1 MTDYS
6 DITQYQQD
14 TITQIWLSLVQYA
27 FLPVSAQIAQTEAK
41 THIYTPPQ
49 ALALSAKG
57 TTSVPALVFTG
68 DQRPLIKTSL
78 YIHIYVYQNIT
89 CTVTFC
95 NVLFIRLGKKS
106 EENPWMTVKTFE
118 QNQPFG
124 IYHFSLFAQVL
135 ELGPK
140 FVGQRHSPCSSASV
154 QEHNGF

>member
-78 YIHIYVYQNIT
+78 YIHIYVYQKKFLKLHLHSNILQ
-89 CTVTFC
+89 CTVYK
-95 NVLFIRLGKKS
+95 VG
-106 EENPWMTVKTFE
+106 EEV
-118 QNQPFG
+118 
-124 IYHFSLFAQVL
+124 
-135 ELGPK
+135 
-140 FVGQRHSPCSSASV
+140 
-154 QEHNGF
+154 